1 MDVSWLEESMDI
13 EVGETMVELE
23 GRFLCVRTR
32 ETNLGNLV
40 CDLLRAASGE
50 VASPVSNTHPH
61 HIAAC
66 FYIVY

>member
-1 MDVSWLEESMDI
+1 MDI
-13 EVGETMVELE
+13 EVGETMVDLE

-50 VASPVSNTHPH
+50 VVRLHFTPTPH
-61 HIAAC
+61 RRISC
-66 FYIVY
+66 